1 MFAFSHSSLSHSSL
15 SHSSLA
21 HDEFGLNSLIVS
33 QLKASA
39 GFWFLVVGALT
50 GAVLLLAQ
58 L

>member
-1 MFAFSHSSLSHSSL
+1 MFAMS
-15 SHSSLA
+15 
-21 HDEFGLNSLIVS
+21 HDEFGLNSVIVS
-33 QLKASA
+33 QLKVSA